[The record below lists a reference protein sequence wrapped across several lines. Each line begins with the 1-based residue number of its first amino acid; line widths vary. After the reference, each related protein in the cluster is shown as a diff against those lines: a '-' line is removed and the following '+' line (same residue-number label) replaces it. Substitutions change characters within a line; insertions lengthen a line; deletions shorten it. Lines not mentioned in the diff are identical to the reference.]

1 MADVTPTRQDFGV
14 HQEAADSR
22 PQPSDLAPV
31 LALLQGAF
39 FVVTGIWPL
48 ISPGTFQKV
57 TGPKVD
63 VWLVKTVGILI
74 TVIGSVLLLDG
85 WKRRITVSTRLLA
98 VGSSL
103 GLAAIDVY
111 YAGVRRI
118 SPIYLLDAVVELAL
132 VGAWIVTRR
141 GQDSERG

>member
-1 MADVTPTRQDFGV
+1 MADVTTTRQDV
-14 HQEAADSR
+14 PLQPQAADRR

-39 FVVTGIWPL
+39 FAVTGIWPL

-63 VWLVKTVGILI
+63 FWLVKTVGILI
-74 TVIGSVLLLDG
+74 AVIGSALMLDG
-85 WKRRITVSTRLLA
+85 GKRRVTSSTRLLA

-118 SPIYLLDAVVELAL
+118 SPVYLLDAVVELAL
-132 VGAWIVTRR
+132 VGAWIVTGR
-141 GQDSERG
+141 GQNSERG

>member
-1 MADVTPTRQDFGV
+1 M
-14 HQEAADSR
+14 
-22 PQPSDLAPV
+22 

-39 FVVTGIWPL
+39 FAVTGIWPL

-63 VWLVKTVGILI
+63 FWLVKTVGILI
-74 TVIGSVLLLDG
+74 AVIGSALMLDG
-85 WKRRITVSTRLLA
+85 GKRRVTSSTRLLA

-118 SPIYLLDAVVELAL
+118 SPVYLLDAVAELAL
-132 VGAWIVTRR
+132 AGAWIVTGR
-141 GQDSERG
+141 GQNSERG